1 MFTPEAT
8 SGLIGVFSEVPEL
21 REPLSYVA
29 KAAAEVKGKV

>member
-1 MFTPEAT
+1 MIA
-8 SGLIGVFSEVPEL
+8 VFGEIPEL